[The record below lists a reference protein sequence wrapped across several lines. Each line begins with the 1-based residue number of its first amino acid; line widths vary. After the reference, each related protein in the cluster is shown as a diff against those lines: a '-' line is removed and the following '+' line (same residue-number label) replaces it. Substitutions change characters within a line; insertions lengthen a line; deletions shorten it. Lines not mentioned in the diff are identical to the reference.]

1 MKIVFIGTVEFSR
14 KILEHLLS
22 LNADVVGI
30 CTSKGNNF
38 NSDYSDLTGVAE
50 NAQIPIHYT
59 SDINSKE
66 SINWIEN
73 LGPEVVFCFGW
84 SRLLSTQLI
93 NVAPKGVVGFHPS
106 LLPSNRGRHPL
117 IWALALGLNKT
128 GSTFFYMNENADE
141 GEILSQEEVII
152 SYEDSATTVYE
163 KVSQTAKNQLTSLLS
178 LLESG
183 SETKVAQ
190 SNIKSNVW
198 RKRTD
203 EDSKIDWR
211 MSSRAIYNLVRAL
224 THPYIGAHTT
234 YNGKVY
240 KIWKVSEFSSVD
252 QNHEPGKI
260 LSVEPGKIV
269 VKCSDGAIILHSV
282 TPQLDIQVGEYL

>member
-1 MKIVFIGTVEFSR
+1 
-14 KILEHLLS
+14 
-22 LNADVVGI
+22 
-30 CTSKGNNF
+30 
-38 NSDYSDLTGVAE
+38 
-50 NAQIPIHYT
+50 
-59 SDINSKE
+59 
-66 SINWIEN
+66 
-73 LGPEVVFCFGW
+73 
-84 SRLLSTQLI
+84 
-93 NVAPKGVVGFHPS
+93 
-106 LLPSNRGRHPL
+106 
-117 IWALALGLNKT
+117 
-128 GSTFFYMNENADE
+128 MNENADE